1 MEQSEFET
9 SMSML
14 LQMHEPDRTDKRGS
28 HAFDES
34 HACYLLLL
42 VDGGEEPRL
51 GGSPLLRGH
60 TELEE
65 LGDGSG
71 EAERV
76 WSVHGIAMR
85 CMSDGLL
92 LEEHVLV
99 IGVGL
104 CVLLEDLIGDKNVIG
119 TTEEA
124 HISIHELE
132 SCVFVLTEA
141 S

>member
-1 MEQSEFET
+1 MGQNTASLRHLVCFYVYA
-9 SMSML
+9 SKARAR
-14 LQMHEPDRTDKRGS
+14 QDKRGS
-28 HAFDES
+28 HAFGKNR
-34 HACYLLLL
+34 LLLL

-51 GGSPLLRGH
+51 GGGPLLRGH
-60 TELEE
+60 AELEE

-85 CMSDGLL
+85 CMSDSLL